1 MIPKAINSKVE
12 NFFIFVNKSPN
23 DKIKTLQV
31 VFETIYV
38 KMNCV
43 VLKSQQCFNFPNLSN
58 YAIPCWAPSTLR
70 WVAFPAPSIDH
81 DERKT
86 TPDGG
91 GTFYSR
97 MYRKTMNQ
105 SLMSIIITR
114 VRGKKKLSPK
124 LEKCNIYHYFGWFEI
139 RKLEI
144 TWNISTALL
153 FLFQVFLPIFPY
165 RIQDH
170 PPGKNANFKSIP
182 LGFPQRWWR
191 QGVEKNDSLLH

>member
-23 DKIKTLQV
+23 DMTKTFQV
-31 VFETIYV
+31 VFETIHV
-38 KMNCV
+38 KKNCV

-124 LEKCNIYHYFGWFEI
+124 LEKCNIYHYFG
-139 RKLEI
+139 
-144 TWNISTALL
+144 
-153 FLFQVFLPIFPY
+153 
-165 RIQDH
+165 
-170 PPGKNANFKSIP
+170 
-182 LGFPQRWWR
+182 
-191 QGVEKNDSLLH
+191 